1 MKPFT
6 LVGVDGNA
14 FSVMGYVTNAM
25 RTAGMSAAERDI
37 YRSMAMSGDYNNLL
51 YISCEMID
59 KVNQKLV
66 EMGKLNPDY
75 EEYEGWEEDEDY

>member
-59 KVNQKLV
+59 KVNQKLE
-66 EMGKLNPDY
+66 EMGKIRPEDIDY
-75 EEYEGWEEDEDY
+75 GGCATRIL

>member
-6 LVGVDGNA
+6 LVGVSGNA

-25 RTAGMSAAERDI
+25 RTAKMSAAERDI
-37 YRSMAMSGDYNNLL
+37 YRSLAMSGDYNNLL

-59 KVNQKLV
+59 KVNKKL
-66 EMGKLNPDY
+66 EEQGMLDEYDDGDDYDYDY
-75 EEYEGWEEDEDY
+75 EY

>member
-25 RTAGMSAAERDI
+25 RTAGMSMAERDI

-59 KVNQKLV
+59 KVNRKLE
-66 EMGKLNPDY
+66 EMGKIRPED
-75 EEYEGWEEDEDY
+75 EEYAGAATRIF